1 MTAETRAT
9 RQNLLRMVGNLHLL
23 LNANILIRARELIGD
38 DDEVVGAEGI
48 DLDLAELAGRDLILE
63 EDIKISVCETLLS
76 VLVFE

>member
-48 DLDLAELAGRDLILE
+48 DLDLAELAGRDLVLE
-63 EDIKISVCETLLS
+63 QDIEISVCETLVNKLA
-76 VLVFE
+76 VV